1 MENIETIHVIR
12 MLLNRFQADEDVENV
27 VELVYSVFFHLISLH
42 MDLDTKK
49 V

>member
-27 VELVYSVFFHLISLH
+27 VELVYSVFFHLISPH

-49 V
+49 A